1 MPRTID
7 TISDFDIEHAIS
19 HLVAENGGEPFTT
32 IDVIRKIL
40 GAYHSD
46 LDTPVALSPNAQFG
60 KRLSDN
66 ASKYRIQ
73 LVKPRQR
80 ATDDA
85 NNSTSTA
92 LWEAV

>member
-32 IDVIRKIL
+32 IDVLRKIL

-46 LDTPVALSPNAQFG
+46 LETPVALSTNAQFG
-60 KRLSDN
+60 KRLSAN
-66 ASKYRIQ
+66 ANSYRIQ
-73 LVKPRQR
+73 LVKHHQP

-85 NNSTSTA
+85 GNTTSTA
-92 LWEAV
+92 LWEAM